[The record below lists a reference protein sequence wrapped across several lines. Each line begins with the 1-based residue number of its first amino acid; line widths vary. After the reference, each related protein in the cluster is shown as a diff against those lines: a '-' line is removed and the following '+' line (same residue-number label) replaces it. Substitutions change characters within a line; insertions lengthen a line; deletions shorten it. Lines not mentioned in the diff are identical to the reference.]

1 MANVVAKIKF
11 EIEILQGEK
20 KMRKRG
26 FTLLELLIVLVVIG
40 ILGITMMIA
49 GEQIYDSARAT
60 EVINNL
66 KMWRNAAL
74 AFYADNLEECSK
86 SDFNFGAQGVRERVI
101 KYLSVDDKY
110 LKKLANDKNNIK
122 YETFQSEDGTWYI
135 WHNVGRGAGKV
146 DLNNNIKTGLKAK
159 LFERAKAEGLLDSSA
174 YTGSNANKKVDAN
187 KFYQGGG
194 YVAVK
199 VR

>member
-1 MANVVAKIKF
+1 
-11 EIEILQGEK
+11 
-20 KMRKRG
+20 MRKRG

-49 GEQIYDSARAT
+49 GEEMYDSARAT
-60 EVINNL
+60 EVISNL
-66 KMWRNAAL
+66 KMWKNAAL
-74 AFYADNLEECSK
+74 AFYADNLEECSR
-86 SDFNFGAQGVRERVI
+86 SDFNFGAPGVRERVI

>member
-1 MANVVAKIKF
+1 
-11 EIEILQGEK
+11 
-20 KMRKRG
+20 MRKRG

>member
-74 AFYADNLEECSK
+74 AFYADNLEECSR
-86 SDFNFGAQGVRERVI
+86 SDFNFGAQGVRE
-101 KYLSVDDKY
+101 
-110 LKKLANDKNNIK
+110 
-122 YETFQSEDGTWYI
+122 
-135 WHNVGRGAGKV
+135 
-146 DLNNNIKTGLKAK
+146 
-159 LFERAKAEGLLDSSA
+159 
-174 YTGSNANKKVDAN
+174 SNKIS
-187 KFYQGGG
+187 QC
-194 YVAVK
+194 
-199 VR
+199 

>member
-49 GEQIYDSARAT
+49 GEEMYDSARAT
-60 EVINNL
+60 EVISNL
-66 KMWRNAAL
+66 KMWKNAAL
-74 AFYADNLEECSK
+74 AFYADNLEECSR
-86 SDFNFGAQGVRERVI
+86 SDFNFGAPGVRERVI

-110 LKKLANDKNNIK
+110 LKKLSTSLAKIQ
-122 YETFQSEDGTWYI
+122 YETFQAADGTWYI

-146 DLNNNIKTGLKAK
+146 EGNIRRGLKAK
-159 LFERAKAEGLLDSSA
+159 LVDRAKSAGLLNADEDQKTKSKSVDSN
-174 YTGSNANKKVDAN
+174 T
-187 KFYQGGG
+187 FYQGGG

>member
-40 ILGITMMIA
+40 ILSVMLMIA
-49 GEQIYDSARAT
+49 SEEIQDSARAT

-66 KMWRNAAL
+66 NAWKKATL
-74 AFYADNLEECSK
+74 AYWADNYNEITANEN
-86 SDFNFGAQGVRERVI
+86 FNLYDHRDEII
-101 KYLSVDDKY
+101 KYFSISSEAITDMEGEQKY
-110 LKKLANDKNNIK
+110 WPIQTNDGRWWIWCGLG
-122 YETFQSEDGTWYI
+122 SGTG
-135 WHNVGRGAGKV
+135 NQKR
-146 DLNNNIKTGLKAK
+146 GLKAK
-159 LFERAKAEGLLDSSA
+159 LAARAEEIGLFSPGNYDYYKNADHSIDEKYIYNGGDQAGGRKAGWL
-174 YTGSNANKKVDAN
+174 V
-187 KFYQGGG
+187 FP
-194 YVAVK
+194 

>member
-101 KYLSVDDKY
+101 KYLNVNKKY
-110 LKKLANDKNNIK
+110 LDEIANEKQTKIQYK
-122 YETFQSEDGTWYI
+122 TAQGKDGTWYI
-135 WHNVGRGAGKV
+135 WYNVGRGAGKV
-146 DLNNNIKTGLKAK
+146 DGNIKTGLKAR
-159 LFERAKAEGLLDSSA
+159 LVDRAEAEGLLQAGENGDVSKVQSNVF
-174 YTGSNANKKVDAN
+174 YTGTSKSWIA
-187 KFYQGGG
+187 F
-194 YVAVK
+194 K